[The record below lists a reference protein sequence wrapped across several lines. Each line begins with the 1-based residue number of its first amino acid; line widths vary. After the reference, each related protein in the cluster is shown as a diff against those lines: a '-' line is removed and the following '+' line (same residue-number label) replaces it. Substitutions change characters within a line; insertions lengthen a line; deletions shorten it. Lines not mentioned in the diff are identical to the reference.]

1 MQSIKQQVVA
11 LIHDYQA
18 TVYRAVALL
27 NAKSEQEKG
36 FQMHDEI
43 PGVRAGYLDSSKQVK
58 YSFHGTG
65 CMITT
70 PVFTVDFDYA
80 QEGGCTGIDT
90 WFMVAFLKRNPVIQA
105 KYPLLVNEE
114 QVEEVLQELVEDGLL
129 TRYLYNEYDR
139 RYYLTANSGNPNPPT
154 VTLYMPDEDVSE

>member
-1 MQSIKQQVVA
+1 MPSAKQQVVD

-18 TVYRAVALL
+18 AIYSAVALL
-27 NAKSEQEKG
+27 NTKSAQDKG

-43 PGVRAGYLDSSKQVK
+43 PGVRAGYLDSAKQAN
-58 YSFHGTG
+58 YRFHGTG
-65 CMITT
+65 CRITT
-70 PVFTVDFDYA
+70 PMFTVDFDYA

-90 WFMVAFLKRNPVIQA
+90 WFMVDFLKSNPSMQV
-105 KYPLLVNEE
+105 KYPMLISGE
-114 QVEEVLQELVEDGLL
+114 QVEQILQELVEDGLL

-139 RYYLTANSGNPNPPT
+139 RYYLTASIEDLNPPT